1 MITAISVTD
10 IGLLCQVHTI
20 FIGHYQPIR
29 YFIISLMYNNSGYP
43 IPLVALNSIIM
54 VTRFL
59 NLLCNVCF
67 VVPVYLQ
74 IVYKGLNA

>member
-1 MITAISVTD
+1 
-10 IGLLCQVHTI
+10 
-20 FIGHYQPIR
+20 
-29 YFIISLMYNNSGYP
+29 MYNYSGYP

-59 NLLCNVCF
+59 NLLGNVCF

-74 IVYKGLNA
+74 IVYKGLNT

>member
-1 MITAISVTD
+1 
-10 IGLLCQVHTI
+10 
-20 FIGHYQPIR
+20 
-29 YFIISLMYNNSGYP
+29 MYTNSGYR

-59 NLLCNVCF
+59 NLRYNVCF

-74 IVYKGLNA
+74 IVYA

>member
-1 MITAISVTD
+1 
-10 IGLLCQVHTI
+10 
-20 FIGHYQPIR
+20 
-29 YFIISLMYNNSGYP
+29 MYNNSGYP

-59 NLLCNVCF
+59 NLRCNVCF

-74 IVYKGLNA
+74 IVYKGLNALWNGSATVNVAKFLLILFTS